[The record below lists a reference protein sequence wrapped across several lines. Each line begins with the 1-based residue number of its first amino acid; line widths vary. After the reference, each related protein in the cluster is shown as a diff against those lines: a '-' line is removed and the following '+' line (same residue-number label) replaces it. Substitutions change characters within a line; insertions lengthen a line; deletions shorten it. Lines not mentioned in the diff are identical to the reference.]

1 MQANYYSSL
10 PFTVRFTFV
19 RSLLTL
25 RGLGPAKE
33 STAFDPLPSVP
44 LNSQSSCRGACGG
57 DVFITLIDP
66 GARRTV
72 WTSDACPGDPG
83 QSGRWIRQQ
92 FQPEKVRLGAKEFKL
107 LCIHLLEKHL
117 RKLSIDDDKTCH
129 YTLQKATRK
138 GKTSS
143 KNSKKNSAQEGWKLS
158 IDNFI
163 KVAIIG
169 NNRYL

>member
-1 MQANYYSSL
+1 MWLIAACRRRVRIYYSQS
-10 PFTVRFTFV
+10 PFAVCFAFVRFW
-19 RSLLTL
+19 L
-25 RGLGPAKE
+25 RWAGLGWLRTCHRIWSP
-33 STAFDPLPSVP
+33 TAGPF
-44 LNSQSSCRGACGG
+44 NSQSSWRGLRVG
-57 DVFITLIDP
+57 DVFINLKDP
-66 GARRTV
+66 GERRTV

-143 KNSKKNSAQEGWKLS
+143 KNSKKNCAEEGWKLS
-158 IDNFI
+158 IDDP
-163 KVAIIG
+163 K
-169 NNRYL
+169 R